1 MDCGFYIIYINPDKK
16 ITKEISRFWEEQRR
30 LSNLIRNTYDQET
43 EYKYLKKYTEKLY
56 KDPCNK
62 N

>member
-1 MDCGFYIIYINPDKK
+1 MDCGFYIFYINPNKK
-16 ITKEISRFWEEQRR
+16 TTKEISRFWEEQRR
-30 LSNLIRNTYDQET
+30 LSNLIRNTYDRET
-43 EYKYLKKYTEKLY
+43 EYKFFKKYTEKLY